1 MAVPSNVRR
10 VATETHY
17 GWAVRYCSL
26 HACQCV
32 GVVDVGS
39 GGGGVVGAAGAGAED
54 GVLGGVDVCVMGRK
68 RLFLVLLFH
77 WRSTKTGGVVAF
89 FVIAGSL
96 TSVSGV
102 FPGVFLVLIIVFVLN
117 IFLLL

>member
-77 WRSTKTGGVVAF
+77 WRSIKTGGVVAF

-102 FPGVFLVLIIVFVLN
+102 FLVLINVFVLD
-117 IFLLL
+117 IFLL